1 MGKKHLTLEKREI
14 LARLLSEGMSIRNIA
29 HILGFSPSA
38 ISQEVRRN
46 SLKDGR
52 YVPKS
57 AQEKARIRRLRANRE
72 RQPVDTAL
80 YAYIKE
86 KLSFCW
92 SPEQIV
98 GRLRKDFP
106 TAHRMRI
113 SFKTIYN
120 KICPAKGAPRTD
132 FVHYKQYLRRK
143 HARTRSFRHGKSRSA
158 AEVNRTLPSIEQRPS
173 IVDERARFG
182 DWEGD
187 LISGKRGTGFIATF
201 VERLTGLTL
210 AYRCKDKSKATV
222 SHAMECFMKDVPGDL
237 RKTMTLDRGTEFFGY
252 EGLELK
258 YETKF
263 YFCHPQCPQERG
275 LNENTNGLL
284 RQFFPRKM
292 DFREIS
298 DFELKH
304 KLRLLADRPRKKFGY
319 SSTIEKLQQLGLEG
333 RVQF

>member
-113 SFKTIYN
+113 SFKN
-120 KICPAKGAPRTD
+120 D
-132 FVHYKQYLRRK
+132 
-143 HARTRSFRHGKSRSA
+143 
-158 AEVNRTLPSIEQRPS
+158 
-173 IVDERARFG
+173 
-182 DWEGD
+182 
-187 LISGKRGTGFIATF
+187 
-201 VERLTGLTL
+201 
-210 AYRCKDKSKATV
+210 
-222 SHAMECFMKDVPGDL
+222 
-237 RKTMTLDRGTEFFGY
+237 
-252 EGLELK
+252 
-258 YETKF
+258 
-263 YFCHPQCPQERG
+263 
-275 LNENTNGLL
+275 
-284 RQFFPRKM
+284 
-292 DFREIS
+292 
-298 DFELKH
+298 
-304 KLRLLADRPRKKFGY
+304 
-319 SSTIEKLQQLGLEG
+319 LQQNLSRKGCASNRFCPLQAIPPAETCTHKKL
-333 RVQF
+333 